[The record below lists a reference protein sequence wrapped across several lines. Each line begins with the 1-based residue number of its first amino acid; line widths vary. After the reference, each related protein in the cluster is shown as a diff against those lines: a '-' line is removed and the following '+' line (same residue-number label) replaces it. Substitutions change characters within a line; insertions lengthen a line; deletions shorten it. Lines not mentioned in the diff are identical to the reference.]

1 VFNEKWR
8 IQLDEVSKMLS
19 SARVPFWLILLM
31 GVFVFA
37 HEGHK
42 PLPTKGIELDLHSG
56 SIVLTEDAY
65 RQLDVAAI
73 ELKPLAEPQTAFAYA
88 TIIPDWQGQVF
99 VGSPIAGRLS
109 SAPTLPG
116 SQVEINTLL
125 AQIESPELE
134 RLRRDWRNAKLE
146 LRLAEDNLARLDSL
160 GTSQAVP
167 ERDRIEA
174 ISRRNQAVGA
184 IQVLNAKWL
193 SLGVLV
199 DSSESQ
205 KWLNDPRPLRLPI
218 YSPKAGRVYHNDL
231 VAGAAISAGDH
242 LFEIVDLDELW
253 VEINIL
259 EEHLPKLRKDT
270 PIRLDIIGSEKGVFD
285 GDSSP
290 DTNGRASLAVN
301 LPVQLDILPMSI
313 SSATGTAKA
322 WARLAEPSKL
332 SDAGGTESPFSSKS
346 SIQLLPGMAATANID
361 FTEQGSWFEVPEG
374 SVCGLKD
381 ANFVLVEVA
390 VTKKSMEYRRE
401 PVKIGFRRHG
411 MVAIQGS
418 QLLPGD
424 RVIERGAQVLGGLFL
439 REMTPRFSFKESL
452 IRMRAKSSPSSQ
464 LKSLSSKNH
473 SLRLPGQWLVPA
485 TDRGAIS
492 SPLDGWVTK
501 LMVRPGEMV
510 SVGDPLL
517 EVQSLALQDLQL
529 ELIQA
534 EINRRFWE
542 DQGKRLLQ
550 LQGSEVS
557 AKRRLAEIQTKLDV
571 ENSTLAATREILLNY
586 GYTSQAID
594 EVATTQKLQSVLVL
608 KASHSGTVVEANA
621 KIGKPVLS
629 DQVLVEIHDRSKWVV
644 RGFASQSQ
652 AQRLRIG
659 QRCTISSNQFTTGGL
674 VVRLGPQSTDDGS
687 TYDVWIEPDQLPPA
701 WTVHEGLA
709 TIEIAADAD
718 SQEQRK

>member
-1 VFNEKWR
+1 MLNIAK
-8 IQLDEVSKMLS
+8 VSFL
-19 SARVPFWLILLM
+19 LIFLM
-31 GVFVFA
+31 GAFALA

-42 PLPTKGIELDLHSG
+42 PLPTKGIELNIDSG
-56 SIVLTEDAY
+56 MIVLTEDAY
-65 RQLDVAAI
+65 RQLDVASI
-73 ELKPLAEPQTAFAYA
+73 EIKNLTEPQTAFAYA

-99 VGSPIAGRLS
+99 VGSPVAGRLS

-116 SQVEINTLL
+116 SQVEVNTLL
-125 AQIESPELE
+125 AEIESPELE
-134 RLRRDWRNAKLE
+134 RLRRDYRNSKLE
-146 LRLAEDNLARLDSL
+146 LRLAEENLARLDSL

-193 SLGVLV
+193 SLGVSV

-231 VAGAAISAGDH
+231 VAGAAITAGAH
-242 LFEIVDLDELW
+242 LFEIVDLGELW

-259 EEHLPKLRKDT
+259 EEHLPNLQRDT
-270 PIRLDIIGSEKGVFD
+270 PIRLDVIGSEEGRSAIRSRLDQGVPAPFA
-285 GDSSP
+285 SP
-290 DTNGRASLAVN
+290 
-301 LPVQLDILPMSI
+301 LPVKTLPVTLDILPMAI
-313 SSATGTAKA
+313 SSSTGTAKA
-322 WARLAEPSKL
+322 WGRLAVPGSL
-332 SDAGGTESPFSSKS
+332 SGTRSVESPNSPKP

-361 FTEQGSWFEVPEG
+361 FTEKGSWFEVPEG

-381 ANFVLVEVA
+381 KLFVLVEVA
-390 VTKKSMEYRRE
+390 ATKKSMEYRRE
-401 PVKIGFRRHG
+401 SVKIGFRRQG
-411 MVAIQGS
+411 MVAIQGAK
-418 QLLPGD
+418 LLPGD
-424 RVIERGAQVLGGLFL
+424 RIIERGAQVLGGLFL
-439 REMTPRFSFKESL
+439 REMTPRFNFREAL
-452 IRMRAKSSPSSQ
+452 IRMRAKSLPSSSQ
-464 LKSLSSKNH
+464 LKSISSLNND
-473 SLRLPGQWLVPA
+473 LRLPGQWLVPA

-501 LMVRPGEMV
+501 LLVRPGETV
-510 SVGDPLL
+510 TVGDPLL

-542 DQGKRLLQ
+542 EQGKRLLQ
-550 LQGSEVS
+550 LQGSEVIS
-557 AKRRLAEIQTKLDV
+557 KRRLAEIQTKLEV

-586 GYTSQAID
+586 GYTPQAID
-594 EVATTQKLQSVLVL
+594 EVAVTQKLQNVLVL
-608 KASHSGTVVEANA
+608 KASHSGTVVETNA
-621 KIGKPVLS
+621 RIGKPVQT
-629 DQVLVEIHDRSKWVV
+629 DQVLIEIHDRSKWVV

-659 QRCTISSNQFTTGGL
+659 QRCKIESNQFSTGGV

-687 TYDVWIEPDQLPPA
+687 TYDVWIEPDQMPPP

-709 TIEIAADAD
+709 TIEIAADTD

>member
-1 VFNEKWR
+1 
-8 IQLDEVSKMLS
+8 MLR
-19 SARVPFWLILLM
+19 SARVLFLLFSWM
-31 GVFVFA
+31 GVWAFA

-42 PLPTKGIELDLHSG
+42 PLPTKGIELDLQSG

-73 ELKPLAEPQTAFAYA
+73 ELKPLVQPQTAFAYA
-88 TIIPDWQGQVF
+88 TVIPDWQGQVF

-125 AQIESPELE
+125 AEIESPELE
-134 RLRRDWRNAKLE
+134 RLRRDWRNTRLE

-174 ISRRNQAVGA
+174 ISRRNQAIGA
-184 IQVLNAKWL
+184 IQVLNAKWS
-193 SLGVLV
+193 SLGVSV

-242 LFEIVDLDELW
+242 LFEIVDLDDLW

-259 EEHLPKLRKDT
+259 EEHLPMLQKDT
-270 PIRLDIIGSEKGVFD
+270 SIGLDVIGSEKSAF
-285 GDSSP
+285 
-290 DTNGRASLAVN
+290 ASISKRDPAIQASFAVN

-313 SSATGTAKA
+313 SSSTGTAKA
-322 WARLAEPSKL
+322 WARLAEPNKL
-332 SDAGGTESPFSSKS
+332 SDTDGIGSSAAQKP

-361 FTEQGSWFEVPEG
+361 FTDQGSWFEVPEG
-374 SVCGLKD
+374 SVCGLRD
-381 ANFVLVEVA
+381 ANFVFVEVA
-390 VTKKSMEYRRE
+390 ETKKSMEYRRE
-401 PVKIGFRRHG
+401 PVTIGFRRHG

-424 RVIERGAQVLGGLFL
+424 RIIERGAQVLGGLFL
-439 REMTPRFSFKESL
+439 REMTPRFNFREARL
-452 IRMRAKSSPSSQ
+452 RMRAKSSPSSHQ
-464 LKSLSSKNH
+464 KSLSSDSY
-473 SLRLPGQWLVPA
+473 SLLLPGQWLVPA
-485 TDRGAIS
+485 TARGAIS

-501 LMVRPGEMV
+501 LMVRPGEQV
-510 SVGDPLL
+510 TVGDPLF

-534 EINRRFWE
+534 ENNRRFWE

-550 LQGSEVS
+550 LQGSEVI
-557 AKRRLAEIQTKLDV
+557 AKRRLAEIQTKLQV

-586 GYTSQAID
+586 GYTAQSID
-594 EVATTQKLQSVLVL
+594 EVATTQKLQSVLIL

-621 KIGKPVLS
+621 KIGKPVNS

-659 QRCTISSNQFTTGGL
+659 QRCAISSNQFATGGL

-687 TYDVWIEPDQLPPA
+687 TYDVWIEPDQMPPA

-709 TIEIAADAD
+709 TIEIAADDD